1 MVGTWLC
8 GRPLPSLAER
18 DGEARSFGRKERR
31 GLDPWLCHLRCERI
45 SFFGLKAHY
54 EPVLITFQSCP
65 GTGDD
70 TPHIA
75 LPYYS
80 VPDFVG
86 STPPTVTNDV
96 PIDLVFVD
104 FTESQ
109 VLQVLNSLQST
120 KNYTK
125 SDVLEYSPL
134 LTNEVLGL
142 FAQAKWN

>member
-1 MVGTWLC
+1 M
-8 GRPLPSLAER
+8 
-18 DGEARSFGRKERR
+18 
-31 GLDPWLCHLRCERI
+31 
-45 SFFGLKAHY
+45 
-54 EPVLITFQSCP
+54 
-65 GTGDD
+65 
-70 TPHIA
+70 
-75 LPYYS
+75 
-80 VPDFVG
+80 
-86 STPPTVTNDV
+86 TNDV